1 MKICYNLY
9 SCISLRNA
17 RKRVYN
23 KNGILKFH
31 NLLKNQIDLEY
42 GYNPRYIEL
51 FMNDRKADNYSLIDA
66 YNLNSISGITSYCRN
81 EDVIDLSYNMNCSYR
96 KGHPSQYKDIGY
108 YMIRARQNYHY
119 LAERM

>member
-42 GYNPRYIEL
+42 GYIPRYIEL
-51 FMNDRKADNYSLIDA
+51 FMDRHEQDNSLIDA

-81 EDVIDLSYNMNCSYR
+81 DTINLSYNMNCSYR
-96 KGHPSQYKDIGY
+96 KGYPNQYKEIGY
-108 YMIRARQNYHY
+108 YMTRARQNYHY
-119 LAERM
+119 LAEKS